1 MKTTRTFGNTCTSW
15 GSTCTYWCVAE
26 VKEIIEGGGA
36 RNPQEWGDHPY
47 DLYDAE
53 KELQNYQL
61 NHPDKRKRLIEI
73 YVQCYDK
80 KYKKTVTIPES
91 EIFIKVKDVEFI
103 LDEMKSVGIDIT
115 NIRKYS
121 DDELHNLLG

>member
-26 VKEIIEGGGA
+26 VKEIIEGGA

-53 KELQNYQL
+53 QELQNYQL
-61 NHPDKRKRLIEI
+61 DHPDKRRRLIEI
-73 YVQCYDK
+73 YVQCHNK
-80 KYKKTVTIPES
+80 KYKKTITIPENK
-91 EIFIKVKDVEFI
+91 IFIKVQDVEFI